1 MDNEKITI
9 TKRELIDVSSSIL
22 ADDEKMR
29 EIISN
34 NPLLILL
41 FGLHIAKVWSE
52 LVKIHENDTIENN

>member
-9 TKRELIDVSSSIL
+9 TEHELIEVSSNIL

-34 NPLLILL
+34 NPLLILI
-41 FGLHIAKVWSE
+41 FGLHIAKVWDE
-52 LVKIHENDTIENN
+52 LVKIHENDTV